1 MELTESENQNNIKE
15 RLWEKIEDT
24 TVVIRIRNT
33 KKDRQCNDQKKK
45 GKGTNNGRQNLT
57 H

>member
-1 MELTESENQNNIKE
+1 MELTESENQNIIKE